1 MDAAVNLAYGMSRIV
16 AAPASGS
23 TIGAARRDAAMKR
36 RDRKGLVHQTMLKR
50 LGRMKFVQEA
60 LGFLLAAYI
69 GLVRHTNRFTIEP
82 PDLDAAIAGQTPLI
96 VAMWHGQHL
105 MISFAWPRSIAR
117 MAALISRHGD
127 GGVNAAALRRLGV
140 MPIRGSGARSAGRR
154 DKGGAPAMR
163 EMLRA
168 LADGVSVAITADI
181 PKRAR
186 VAGEGIVLL
195 AKLSGRPIAP
205 TAVVTSRRFDFN
217 SWDRASLG
225 KPFGRG
231 AIVVGELIH
240 VAADADAETMA
251 RARDAVE
258 AGLDAVHARA
268 YGKVGALDPGAGL
281 RGG

>member
-16 AAPASGS
+16 AAAASGS
-23 TIGAARRDAAMKR
+23 TIGAARTDAAMKR

-69 GLVRHTNRFTIEP
+69 GLVRRTNRFTIEP
-82 PDLDAAIAGQTPLI
+82 PDLDAAIAGETPLI

-140 MPIRGSGARSAGRR
+140 TPIRGSGARSAGRR

-231 AIVVGELIH
+231 AIVVGALIH

-268 YGKVGALDPGAGL
+268 YGKVGAADPGADL